1 MIRLVQNRMLHNL
14 SVEYLLFS
22 LALTTILLPILGSRF
37 GLPFLNVV
45 SRWVRWFLFAGLFTF
60 CLHNFELSYRPLW
73 VLFITGFAL
82 WFIIET
88 VYNWVVIQALNR
100 SDLPLFPTFQPN
112 RDGDE
117 WPAESQFIDLKD
129 WLKTMGFKRQAALKA
144 ELFPGAVLRA
154 SIYESAD
161 QLTRVQILFLPKR
174 QGGATACYTIQTV
187 GVDGTRFITDNQFLP
202 YGGYYPE
209 NWKLC
214 RRPLIGSAKR
224 LMLLHSKRVMGASIQ
239 PVPFEEDALEQLNN
253 QQRILERLN
262 TETGF
267 LVPRPL
273 QEEEGKFT
281 SEGRYR
287 LWKEMWTLAYL
298 GKSVV

>member
-1 MIRLVQNRMLHNL
+1 MVESL
-14 SVEYLLFS
+14 SVEYLLFC
-22 LALTTILLPILGSRF
+22 LAVTSVLLPILAARY
-37 GLPFLNVV
+37 GLPFLQVLA
-45 SRWVRWFLFAGLFTF
+45 RWVRWFLFAGCFAF
-60 CLHNFELSYRPLW
+60 FMHAFELSYRPVW
-73 VLFITGFAL
+73 VLYLTGFCL

-88 VYNWVVIQALNR
+88 GYNWVAIQALNR
-100 SDLPLFPTFQPN
+100 SDLPLFPSFHPN

-117 WPAESQFIDLKD
+117 WPAENQFIDLKD
-129 WLKTMGFKRQAALKA
+129 WLKTVGFKRLAALKA

-154 SIYESAD
+154 SVYESED
-161 QLTRVQILFLPKR
+161 GLTRLQVLFLPKR
-174 QGGATACYTIQTV
+174 QGGATACYTIQTT
-187 GVDGTRFITDNQFLP
+187 GADGTRLITDNQFLP

-214 RRPLIGSAKR
+214 RRPLVGSAKR
-224 LMLLHSKRVMGASIQ
+224 LMRLHNKRVLGARMQ
-239 PVPFEEDALEQLNN
+239 PVPFEEDALEQLNE

-267 LVPRPL
+267 LVPRPR

-298 GKSVV
+298 GKSMV

>member
-1 MIRLVQNRMLHNL
+1 MLKNL

-22 LALTTILLPILGSRF
+22 LALISVLLPVMAARYT
-37 GLPFLNVV
+37 LPLLQVV
-45 SRWVRWFLFAGLFTF
+45 ARWVRWFLFAACFAF
-60 CLHNFELSYRPLW
+60 IAYAFEFSYRPAW
-73 VLFITGFAL
+73 VLFVTGFFL

-88 VYNWVVIQALNR
+88 GYNWVAIQALSR
-100 SDLPLFPTFQPN
+100 SDLPLFPAFQPN

-117 WPAESQFIDLKD
+117 WPADRIFIDLKD
-129 WLKTMGFKRQAALKA
+129 WLKEMGFRRMAALKA

-154 SIYESAD
+154 SIYESED
-161 QLTRVQILFLPKR
+161 GLTRLQVLFLPKR
-174 QGGATACYTIQTV
+174 QGGATACYTLQTK
-187 GVDGTRFITDNQFLP
+187 GADDTRLITDNQFLP

-214 RRPLIGSAKR
+214 RRPLIGSAQGLLR
-224 LMLLHSKRVMGASIQ
+224 LHHKRVLNTRIQ
-239 PVPFEEDALEQLNN
+239 PVPFDEAPLEQLNE

-267 LVPRPL
+267 LVPRPR

-287 LWKEMWTLAYL
+287 LWKEMWTLAYF

>member
-1 MIRLVQNRMLHNL
+1 MENL
-14 SVEYLLFS
+14 SVEYLLFG
-22 LALTTILLPILGSRF
+22 LAIITVALPMIAARLN
-37 GLPFLNVV
+37 LPVLHVCA
-45 SRWVRWFLFAGLFTF
+45 RWIRWFLFGALFAF
-60 CLHNFELSYRPLW
+60 CLHAFELSYRPVW
-73 VLFITGFAL
+73 VLFLAGFGL
-82 WFIIET
+82 WFVIET
-88 VYNWVVIQALNR
+88 GYNWIVIKALSQ
-100 SDLPLFPTFQPN
+100 SDLPLFPTFRVN

-117 WPAESQFIDLKD
+117 WPADKRYIDVKD
-129 WLKTMGFKRQAALKA
+129 WLKENAFKRIAALKA
-144 ELFPGAVLRA
+144 ELFAGAVLRA

-174 QGGATACYTIQTV
+174 QGGSTACYTLQTE
-187 GVDGTRFITDNQFLP
+187 GDEGQRLITDNQFLP

-209 NWKLC
+209 KWNLC
-214 RRPLIGSAKR
+214 RRPLIGSLRR
-224 LMLLHSKRVMGASIQ
+224 LLNLHRKRVRRSSLN
-239 PVPFEEDALEQLNN
+239 PVPFEEEALEQLNE

-267 LVPRPL
+267 LVPRPR

-298 GKSVV
+298 GKSVT